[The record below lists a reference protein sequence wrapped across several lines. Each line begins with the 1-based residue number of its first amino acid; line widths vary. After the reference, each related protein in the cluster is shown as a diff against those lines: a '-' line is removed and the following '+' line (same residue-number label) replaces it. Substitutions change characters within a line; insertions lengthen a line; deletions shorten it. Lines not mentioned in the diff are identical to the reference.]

1 MSKMNLNLSL
11 IVETEKETKDLL
23 MNMLMKYDNI
33 SIKKV
38 RKQENIINTETKEV
52 KKGSYRIDFIVE
64 YNDEKDNDIAFDG
77 KPRRPLKTIQND
89 EALNENRISFEF

>member
-1 MSKMNLNLSL
+1 MGKMNLNLSL

-52 KKGSYRIDFIVE
+52 KKGSYRIDFVVE
-64 YNDEKDNDIAFDG
+64 YKDEKDNDIAFDG
-77 KPRRPLKTIQND
+77 KPRRPIHEMIDVLS
-89 EALNENRISFEF
+89 E